1 VSGRASALAAAVPG
15 PLTERRQQVLAD
27 GAAQVVEGALLDR
40 LANAVLGDQ
49 PGGAPPWYSRAADDP
64 KSLEHPRHL
73 RMMWEA
79 VGEVSSVLSLLAFL
93 AAVIVGYL
101 RRRLRHREEL
111 IRSAA
116 DADRGRLAQTI
127 LDRVSVD
134 TANLTRQQRYE
145 LVHEVLR
152 RRSERL
158 KWGLLTFAVL
168 FLVSAGLG
176 AYAFVSEQQL
186 PVYSVRIMP
195 IGPGGQP
202 IAGTTIETS
211 IPAVRKRV
219 EDGWEIELPASALP
233 ADRRLDVW
241 VRKEDDFLHGHAQ
254 LRLAND
260 LRPGLRVE
268 LQKELARVA
277 GLVVDEA
284 DRPVEGARV
293 FVVGRPG
300 AAYWTGGDGQFSL
313 AAHAAEGETVHLRAD
328 KPGYRPAE
336 EYPYGGE
343 RSVRITLREL
353 Q

>member
-1 VSGRASALAAAVPG
+1 
-15 PLTERRQQVLAD
+15 
-27 GAAQVVEGALLDR
+27 
-40 LANAVLGDQ
+40 
-49 PGGAPPWYSRAADDP
+49 
-64 KSLEHPRHL
+64 
-73 RMMWEA
+73 MWEA
-79 VGEVSSVLSLLAFL
+79 VGQVSSVFSLLAFL
-93 AAVIVGYL
+93 AAVIVGFL
-101 RRRLRHREEL
+101 RHRLRHREEL
-111 IRSAA
+111 IRSAV

-145 LVHEVLR
+145 LAHEVMR

-158 KWGLLTFAVL
+158 KWGLLSFTLL

-176 AYAFVSEQQL
+176 AYALVSARQ
-186 PVYSVRIMP
+186 PSIYSVRVMP

-202 IAGTTIETS
+202 IAGTTIDTS
-211 IPAVRKRV
+211 IPTVTKRV
-219 EDGWEIELPASALP
+219 EDGWEIEIPASALP
-233 ADRRLDVW
+233 AGRRLDVW

-254 LRLAND
+254 LRLADD

-268 LQKELARVA
+268 LQKELATVA

-284 DRPVEGARV
+284 DRPVEDARV
-293 FVVGRPG
+293 FVVGHPG
-300 AAYWTGGDGQFSL
+300 AAYRTGGDGQFSL
-313 AAHAAEGETVHLRAD
+313 AAHAAEGEIVHLRAD

-343 RSVRITLREL
+343 RSVRITLKEL